1 MINDVLKT
9 LTWIFYIMAA
19 LGAVVSIFIFFKL
32 RIIEVIQ
39 DLNGTL
45 AQKQIEQMRKRTM
58 KNDGGN
64 VAQELFDKGLGETGN
79 IGNTGNT
86 GNVNKRKATQLT
98 QTGNLNENKPVST
111 GFRLGSLQNQMQMGS
126 VQNGTTVLRSNTSY
140 DSEFVMVKNI
150 VYINTSEFI

>member
-9 LTWIFYIMAA
+9 LTWIFYITAA

-79 IGNTGNT
+79 IGNTGNI
-86 GNVNKRKATQLT
+86 NKRKAAQLT

-111 GFRLGSLQNQMQMGS
+111 GLRLGSLQNQMQMGS

>member
-1 MINDVLKT
+1 MINDVLKI
-9 LTWIFYIMAA
+9 LTWVFYIMAA

-32 RIIEVIQ
+32 RIREVIQ

-45 AQKQIEQMRKRTM
+45 AQKQIEQMRERTM

-64 VAQELFDKGLGETGN
+64 VAQELFDKGLGDT
-79 IGNTGNT
+79 GNTGNT
-86 GNVNKRKATQLT
+86 GNINKRKAAKLT
-98 QTGNLNENKPVST
+98 QTGNMNENKSVDT
-111 GFRLGSLQNQMQMGS
+111 GFRLGSLQNQMQMGNA
-126 VQNGTTVLRSNTSY
+126 QNGTTVLRSNTSN